1 MADAAK
7 RKLVEVF
14 IDTDSE
20 SESHT
25 SSEMEVATVSDDV
38 AGTLTAE
45 EVGVVSEGEGPRE
58 DMEEGTGVKQVWNM
72 LYFVTTPLS

>member
-1 MADAAK
+1 MDAAAK

-25 SSEMEVATVSDDV
+25 SSEMVVVSDQTE
-38 AGTLTAE
+38 GTPPTDE
-45 EVGVVSEGEGPRE
+45 EVGVVSEGEEPQGDIEVVSPE
-58 DMEEGTGVKQVWNM
+58 MSADESKFSCKM
-72 LYFVTTPLS
+72 F